1 MDLSVLTGPIVGAII
16 GYGTNWIAIKM
27 LFRPRKRI
35 KIGKFIV
42 PFTPGIIPKRKGKL
56 AKAMGEMVGN
66 HLFTKN
72 DIQEILLTSELEEKI
87 INRVLVS
94 LASEK
99 TLKNS
104 LLKGM
109 DEKAYLQIREKTIL
123 LFGEKI
129 KNGLLKAEVGTM
141 IAKEGGE
148 VIRKKVSSSMLKM
161 FVTDGLIDSVVKPL
175 GAEIEVYIQEHGQE
189 KIIPIVEN
197 EINHLENMT
206 IKNLMCNL
214 DKAELVNGIRNL
226 YESFVLQN
234 VPVLLD
240 RLDIAKIVEDKVG
253 RMDVLDLEKLL
264 LAVMKKELGAIVN
277 LGALIGLIL
286 GTLNIFL

>member
-1 MDLSVLTGPIVGAII
+1 M
-16 GYGTNWIAIKM
+16 
-27 LFRPRKRI
+27 
-35 KIGKFIV
+35 
-42 PFTPGIIPKRKGKL
+42 
-56 AKAMGEMVGN
+56 
-66 HLFTKN
+66 
-72 DIQEILLTSELEEKI
+72 
-87 INRVLVS
+87 
-94 LASEK
+94 
-99 TLKNS
+99 
-104 LLKGM
+104 
-109 DEKAYLQIREKTIL
+109 
-123 LFGEKI
+123 
-129 KNGLLKAEVGTM
+129 LKAEVGTM

-214 DKAELVNGIRNL
+214 DKAELANGIRNL